1 MNVYFNKD
9 FLKFK
14 KINNRYLKFNDH
26 PDKQIG
32 ISDNFN
38 IFNKSNLIKANN
50 IYNSNYFLVNNKL
63 GNINDITKN
72 KNIIKKD
79 NSLRLNPLLLKN
91 KKEKENNNLQLY
103 ISNFK
108 NNKSNPKIAMKG
120 REINEEKEENKYNND
135 SHNIFKTNDSVPT
148 IVKIQKLIESL
159 QSKHSASTENNDN
172 NIKIKNEEKYD
183 INNIK
188 KKNEKLPSLISDI
201 KANFKPQ
208 KNDVNEQFLFPM
220 KDINKSKVNH
230 TKIKLKNINHDSHLL
245 NKHTNKTREEN
256 ITSHNIKIQAKD
268 LPLPK
273 KEIPRKP
280 KVSINQIKNIIKK
293 GLIINNNGSYEKIVN
308 IRLKSD
314 NAKKYFN
321 ASAYQ
326 SNSLS
331 QMKSQKESADFCLSN
346 YNNYKNN
353 LMILKQ
359 TFHNFENERTK
370 KEKFFN
376 KNQTM
381 FGNPL
386 NEKKLKEEEEDE
398 SNEENQKRFSKYFL
412 PSSGF
417 GLLERHDI
425 DN

>member
-14 KINNRYLKFNDH
+14 KINNRYLKFNEH
-26 PDKQIG
+26 PDKQAG

-38 IFNKSNLIKANN
+38 LFNKSNLIKTNN
-50 IYNSNYFLVNNKL
+50 IYNSNYFSVNKL

-91 KKEKENNNLQLY
+91 KNQKGNNNLQLY
-103 ISNFK
+103 IANYK

-148 IVKIQKLIESL
+148 IIKLQKLIESL
-159 QSKHSASTENNDN
+159 QTKHSTSIENNN

-183 INNIK
+183 NNIIK
-188 KKNEKLPSLISDI
+188 IKNEKLPSLINDL

-208 KNDVNEQFLFPM
+208 KNDINEQFLFPL
-220 KDINKSKVNH
+220 KDFIKTKSNH
-230 TKIKLKNINHDSHLL
+230 TKIKLKNINHDTHLHIK
-245 NKHTNKTREEN
+245 NTNKTREEN
-256 ITSHNIKIQAKD
+256 IITHNIKIQAKD
-268 LPLPK
+268 LPK
-273 KEIPRKP
+273 KEEPRKP
-280 KVSINQIKNIIKK
+280 KVSIDQIKNIIKK

-314 NAKKYFN
+314 NARKYFN

-326 SNSLS
+326 SSSLA

-353 LMILKQ
+353 LMVLKQ

-370 KEKFFN
+370 KGKFFN

-386 NEKKLKEEEEDE
+386 NEKKLKEDEDE

>member
-14 KINNRYLKFNDH
+14 KINNRYLKFNEH
-26 PDKQIG
+26 PDKQAG

-38 IFNKSNLIKANN
+38 LFNKSNLIKTNN
-50 IYNSNYFLVNNKL
+50 IYNSNYFSVNKL

-91 KKEKENNNLQLY
+91 KNQKGNNDLQLY
-103 ISNFK
+103 IANYK

-148 IVKIQKLIESL
+148 MIKLQKLIESL
-159 QSKHSASTENNDN
+159 QTKHSTSIENNN

-183 INNIK
+183 NNIIK
-188 KKNEKLPSLISDI
+188 KKNEKLPSLINDL

-208 KNDVNEQFLFPM
+208 KNDMNEQFLFPL
-220 KDINKSKVNH
+220 KDINKTKSNH
-230 TKIKLKNINHDSHLL
+230 TKIKLKNINHDTHLHI
-245 NKHTNKTREEN
+245 KQANKTREEN
-256 ITSHNIKIQAKD
+256 IITHNIKIQAKD
-268 LPLPK
+268 LPK
-273 KEIPRKP
+273 KEAPRKP
-280 KVSINQIKNIIKK
+280 KVSIDQIKNIIKK

-314 NAKKYFN
+314 NARKYFN

-326 SNSLS
+326 SNSLA

-370 KEKFFN
+370 KGKFFN

-386 NEKKLKEEEEDE
+386 NEKKLKEEEDE